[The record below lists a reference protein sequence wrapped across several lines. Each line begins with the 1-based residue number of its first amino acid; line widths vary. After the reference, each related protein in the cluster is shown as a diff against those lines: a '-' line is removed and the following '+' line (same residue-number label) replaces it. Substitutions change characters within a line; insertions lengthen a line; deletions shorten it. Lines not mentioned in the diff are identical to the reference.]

1 MIDHP
6 EIYWPE
12 QCKFC
17 LRALNTT
24 YCDRNQAFMKKL
36 NSMYHEYL
44 GTVEFKCDYFSVDKR
59 EMEKLKTESECAPTT
74 EANTEQL

>member
-1 MIDHP
+1 MIGNP

-36 NSMYHEYL
+36 DNMYHEYL
-44 GTVEFKCDYFSVDKR
+44 GTVEFKCDYFSVDKK
-59 EMEKLKTESECAPTT
+59 KLEESQRGSCESNPI
-74 EANTEQL
+74 EQTNK

>member
-36 NSMYHEYL
+36 DSMCHEYI
-44 GTVEFKCDYFSVDKR
+44 GTVDFKCDYFSVDKNKL
-59 EMEKLKTESECAPTT
+59 EKYQKGCYEGNPTKET
-74 EANTEQL
+74 KE